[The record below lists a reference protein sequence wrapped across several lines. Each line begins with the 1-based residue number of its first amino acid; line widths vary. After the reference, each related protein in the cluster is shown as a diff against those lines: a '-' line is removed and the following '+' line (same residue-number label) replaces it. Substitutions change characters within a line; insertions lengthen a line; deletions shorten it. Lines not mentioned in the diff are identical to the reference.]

1 MIAYNLPN
9 NEAVA
14 ESSRR
19 QQIELIEPKDERS
32 ATVRR
37 PGVSI
42 IVAAGSDN
50 ASGRDG
56 DLVWHIS
63 ADLRRF
69 KALTMGAAVIMG
81 RKTWLSLPNGAL
93 PGRRNMVLSSN
104 PALPAVGAEVFCSL
118 ADALEAAR
126 TEGDVFIIGGGQ
138 VYRQA
143 LPFADQVYLTRI
155 ESECP
160 ESDTFFP
167 ALDPGEWRL
176 DEASETLATK
186 NGLCYRFETWTR
198 R

>member
-50 ASGRDG
+50 AIGRDG

-69 KALTMGAAVIMG
+69 KALTMGAAVSWGARRGSRCQTG
-81 RKTWLSLPNGAL
+81 RSPDAATW
-93 PGRRNMVLSSN
+93 
-104 PALPAVGAEVFCSL
+104 C
-118 ADALEAAR
+118 
-126 TEGDVFIIGGGQ
+126 
-138 VYRQA
+138 
-143 LPFADQVYLTRI
+143 
-155 ESECP
+155 
-160 ESDTFFP
+160 
-167 ALDPGEWRL
+167 
-176 DEASETLATK
+176 
-186 NGLCYRFETWTR
+186 
-198 R
+198 